1 MVRRWSYLNIK
12 ATNSHFDGVAKA
24 HRFKIFRKSTKF
36 KKFNRGLIDF
46 VRRKNIKRKKY
57 INYITLSYLSSD
69 WSKNYLNQRSILRFS
84 QALNMHNYSLDS
96 LQPNILIKLSK
107 KFTFTNGFH
116 AASTPSKRALSTI
129 NSLKLFNIYLQN
141 TNFSRNT
148 ITSLNTFD
156 SNTDNLNSLGLSTY
170 TDLNSKFYLLTSIKN
185 SATNLNPLN
194 LNNRVVFNMIKSYRS
209 IIVLLLLL
217 SIN

>member
-1 MVRRWSYLNIK
+1 MVRRWSYLN
-12 ATNSHFDGVAKA
+12 TNITSSSFNGVAKA
-24 HRFKIFRKSTKF
+24 HRFKVFRKSTKF

-84 QALNMHNYSLDS
+84 QSINAHNYSLDS

-116 AASTPSKRALSTI
+116 ATSIPSKIALSTL
-129 NSLKLFNIYLQN
+129 NNLKLFNIYLQN

-194 LNNRVVFNMIKSYRS
+194 LNNRVVFNMIKT
-209 IIVLLLLL
+209 
-217 SIN
+217 